1 MKTPKAK
8 TIQFNMLNE
17 SDRYN
22 TPSYQPTTK
31 KSAIN
36 LTHQR
41 NLPFHI
47 DNTAIMALSTD
58 SSAIKT
64 TKTFHKTSHLKLK
77 PLAIGNSNSNTINN
91 NSSNSSNHSKL
102 FKSKLY
108 TRKCSDNVTQMNHFN
123 TINTSINN
131 NTLPNAGAI
140 AVRKTASFKHNRIN
154 IECKENNK
162 NEYIK
167 HFSTFID
174 HHTQAGQKT
183 SNELKT
189 NQDNY
194 ITLASIFNVQYFDV
208 IGVFDG
214 HGREGHLVSEYIKK
228 YFTDY
233 FADKK
238 RFFGKKDPSLL
249 LCPNPQFIYKHLT
262 SNNNKVIT
270 HCFDNLEKEIE
281 HSKIETEF
289 SGATCDVVIRIV
301 RKLLILNVGDSR
313 SILVYKSKL
322 TKEYITEQLTT
333 DHNPMIVE
341 EKERI
346 IAKNGEIHPYSDDIN
361 CNSNPPLRVWVS
373 GENYPGIAITR
384 SIGDVIAKKIGVVHT
399 PEIRERLLKGNECF
413 LITASDGV
421 WEYLDNEKVKDI
433 VLPYY
438 ISGSYKGAANAL
450 VNEAMRMWSE
460 HGEKRD
466 DITCVI
472 YFFED
477 MFSI

>member
-17 SDRYN
+17 NDRYN
-22 TPSYQPTTK
+22 TPSHQPTTK

-77 PLAIGNSNSNTINN
+77 PLAISNSNSNTINNN

-108 TRKCSDNVTQMNHFN
+108 TRKCSDNVTQMNHYN
-123 TINTSINN
+123 TINTSN
-131 NTLPNAGAI
+131 NTLTGSGAVTI
-140 AVRKTASFKHNRIN
+140 RKTTSFKHKRIS
-154 IECKENNK
+154 IECKDSK
-162 NEYIK
+162 NEYVK
-167 HFSTFID
+167 RFSTFID

-183 SNELKT
+183 LNELKT

-194 ITLASIFNVQYFDV
+194 MTLTSIFNVQYFDV

-262 SNNNKVIT
+262 SNNNKTII
-270 HCFDNLEKEIE
+270 HCFDNLEKDIE

-289 SGATCDVVIRIV
+289 SGATCDLIIRIV
-301 RKLLILNVGDSR
+301 RKLLILNIGDSR
-313 SILVYKSKL
+313 SILVYKNKS
-322 TKEYITEQLTT
+322 KEYITEQLTV
-333 DHNPMIVE
+333 DHNPMVNE

-346 IAKNGEIHPYSDDIN
+346 IAKNGEIYPYAEDMNS
-361 CNSNPPLRVWVS
+361 NSNPPLRIWVS
-373 GENYPGIAITR
+373 GENYPGIAISR
-384 SIGDVIAKKIGVVHT
+384 SIGDVIAKKIGVIHT

-421 WEYLDNEKVKDI
+421 WEYLDNEMVKDI
-433 VLPYY
+433 VLPFY
-438 ISGSYKGAANAL
+438 ISGNYKGAACAL
-450 VNEAMRMWSE
+450 VNEAMKMWSE